1 MKYTVKIETYKPK
14 KANKTKSATK
24 RKYMSM
30 IVNEKKTAA
39 LRLESL

>member
-14 KANKTKSATK
+14 KANKTKSALK

-30 IVNEKKTAA
+30 IVNDSKERSK
-39 LRLESL
+39 